1 MAVRSVLGPHAEN
14 VQACAGSGLKY
25 GMREFALTGG
35 IGSGKSTVADGLV
48 ARGVALIDADRI
60 VRELQAPG
68 GSVLAAM
75 VEHFGDGILA
85 ESGELDRQAVAD
97 IVFNDEDQLKKLG
110 ELVHPAVAKELVRR
124 REELAET
131 DAIVL
136 LDIPLLVNIEGE
148 FGRKEYEDFLGV
160 LVVDVDPELAVERLV
175 EHRGFSADDARA
187 RMANQATREQR
198 LAKADHVIDNSGS
211 LSDLESKLDAAWAWM
226 QEVAGA

>member
-1 MAVRSVLGPHAEN
+1 M
-14 VQACAGSGLKY
+14 
-25 GMREFALTGG
+25 
-35 IGSGKSTVADGLV
+35 
-48 ARGVALIDADRI
+48 
-60 VRELQAPG
+60 
-68 GSVLAAM
+68 LAAM
-75 VEHFGDGILA
+75 VEHFGDKILT

-97 IVFNDEDQLKKLG
+97 IVFNDADQLKKLG

-136 LDIPLLVNIEGE
+136 LDIPLLVNVEGE

-160 LVVDVDPELAVERLV
+160 LVVDVDAEMAVARLV

-211 LSDLESKLDAAWAWM
+211 LGDLETKLDDAWAWM